1 MVKTK
6 IKRIPSDTPPS
17 ERVAMTMTL
26 EARRRQLLSKMGR
39 SLEEVLRSYEAL
51 TALSGGCGVPQDRE
65 GLRAGVAAKGI
76 EQKTSGEDQRQAV
89 WPAPARR
96 L

>member
-1 MVKTK
+1 MRSERRKYSASSEVQTKDLNLVKTK

-39 SLEEVLRSYEAL
+39 SLEEVLRSYSL
-51 TALSGGCGVPQDRE
+51 DPPLRSQDPCG
-65 GLRAGVAAKGI
+65 
-76 EQKTSGEDQRQAV
+76 
-89 WPAPARR
+89 
-96 L
+96 